1 MSLKYAESIKEGS
14 HEPRQ
19 AKPRH
24 ILRAVRLRCEHVL
37 RYEHAKATYRARAEP
52 QTSPRKPKGAWHC
65 FHSHWIATGIAAI
78 TRTGP
83 RLNLLRAAPPAAPV
97 QPGAVHIRVTAVLLP
112 PSGAKPTRSAWAME
126 AHDVAADGTQ
136 SERLRASGAIA
147 TAATHAANRREVA
160 APRHTWQV
168 ALQVATGRRR
178 RYAAQ
183 QRSRGRSVAISLPS
197 ATTARDLQP
206 PLPLTATAQPRR
218 GARRTSHRN
227 IARNNFQ
234 RLQRLQDQET
244 SVQIRVDASQTP
256 PQLQTDAESAAH
268 AGDLRGRLQAPGVA
282 AHAIPIWDELR
293 TWDPGEG

>member
-168 ALQVATGRRR
+168 ALQVAAGRRR

-218 GARRTSHRN
+218 GATEDLPPKHSEKQLPEAATAAGSGNQRPDPRRRQPDPTAAPDGRRERS
-227 IARNNFQ
+227 AR
-234 RLQRLQDQET
+234 RRPA
-244 SVQIRVDASQTP
+244 RKAASP
-256 PQLQTDAESAAH
+256 RRSRARHPDM
-268 AGDLRGRLQAPGVA
+268 G
-282 AHAIPIWDELR
+282 
-293 TWDPGEG
+293 

>member
-1 MSLKYAESIKEGS
+1 MAMLHIHFENRKGVGKIK
-14 HEPRQ
+14 
-19 AKPRH
+19 
-24 ILRAVRLRCEHVL
+24 
-37 RYEHAKATYRARAEP
+37 
-52 QTSPRKPKGAWHC
+52 
-65 FHSHWIATGIAAI
+65 
-78 TRTGP
+78 
-83 RLNLLRAAPPAAPV
+83 
-97 QPGAVHIRVTAVLLP
+97 P

-168 ALQVATGRRR
+168 ALQVAAGRAL

-183 QRSRGRSVAISLPS
+183 QCSRGRSVAISLPS
-197 ATTARDLQP
+197 ATATARDLR
-206 PLPLTATAQPRR
+206 PLSP
-218 GARRTSHRN
+218 GEARWRTFHQN

-268 AGDLRGRLQAPGVA
+268 AGDLRVRLQAPGVA